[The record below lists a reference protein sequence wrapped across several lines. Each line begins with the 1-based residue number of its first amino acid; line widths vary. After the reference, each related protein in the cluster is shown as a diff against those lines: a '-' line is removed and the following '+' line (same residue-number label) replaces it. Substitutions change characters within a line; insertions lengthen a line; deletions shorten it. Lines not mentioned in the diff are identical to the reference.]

1 MLPSTGAPKQP
12 KRVAY
17 MFYDRPNYCAGP
29 TINAR
34 RLLPELVRRGYE
46 VTALVGYLFECPS
59 REFLEG
65 QGVAVRAVEWPEWVE
80 DQVLWI
86 QKQLGAVDPDI
97 FVPNVS
103 VSGCYAGRY
112 LREAGRPTIAGHLS
126 TDEFNW
132 GMAERF
138 VRSQDEWALSGL
150 FCMGDVLSDTVRGWQ
165 PARTI
170 VKNISHGAPL
180 PETQVDPSGPL
191 RLVYAGR
198 VVQPQKR
205 IHELVDAMIEAAGRH
220 PQLTAKIIGDGS
232 ERAAIQRRVAAS
244 GFADRFHFTGFVD
257 PGTVQNEMLDG
268 NVFIL
273 LSDFEALPGAVKDA
287 MACGLVPVCLDIP
300 GVRELVIHEETGLL
314 VSDRG
319 EDFQKALDRLAGDDD
334 LRRRLSTNA
343 RQHIVKG
350 FTHDAAADRWEELFA
365 EVWASAGPRV
375 PIRFPRNLTWLP
387 APYPALLREDRR
399 RPPLSQRA
407 IRRSSRAIR
416 DGVALPGRALRWAK
430 RHL

>member
-138 VRSQDEWALSGL
+138 VRSQDEWAVSGL
-150 FCMGDVLSDTVRGWQ
+150 FCMGDVLSDTVRSWQ
-165 PARTI
+165 PTRTI

-180 PETQVDPSGPL
+180 PDAQVDPSGPL

-268 NVFIL
+268 NVFVL

-319 EDFQKALDRLAGDDD
+319 ADFQKALDRLAGDDD

-343 RQHIVKG
+343 RRHIVKG

-416 DGVALPGRALRWAK
+416 DGAALPGRALRWAK

>member
-1 MLPSTGAPKQP
+1 
-12 KRVAY
+12 

-34 RLLPELVRRGYE
+34 RLLPTLARRGYE

-65 QGVAVRAVEWPEWVE
+65 QGVAVRAVQWPEWVE
-80 DQVLWI
+80 DQVLWLR
-86 QKQLGAVDPDI
+86 KQLAAVDPDL
-97 FVPNVS
+97 FVPNIS
-103 VSGCYAGRY
+103 VSGCYAARY
-112 LREAGRPTIAGHLS
+112 AREAGRPTIAGHLS
-126 TDEFNW
+126 DDEFNW

-138 VRSQDEWALSGL
+138 VRHQDEWAVSAM
-150 FCMGDVLSDTVRGWQ
+150 FCMSDALSDTVRAWQ

-170 VKNISHGAPL
+170 VKTIPHGVPL
-180 PETQVDPSGPL
+180 SGTPVDPSGPL

-205 IHELVDAMIEAAGRH
+205 IHELVDAMIDAAGRH

-244 GFADRFHFTGFVD
+244 RFADRFQFTGYVE
-257 PGTVQNEMLDG
+257 PGRVQEEMLDS

-273 LSDFEALPGAVKDA
+273 LSDFEGVPGAVMDA
-287 MACGLVPVCLDIP
+287 MACGLVPVCLDIS
-300 GVRELVIHEETGLL
+300 GGLRELVIHEETGLL

-319 EDFQKALDRLAGDDD
+319 EDFQRALGRLAGDDD

-343 RQHIVKG
+343 RRHIVKA
-350 FTHDAAADRWEELFA
+350 FTLDAAADRWEELFA
-365 EVWASAGPRV
+365 EVWASAGPRL

-407 IRRSSRAIR
+407 IRRSRRAMR
-416 DGVALPGRALRWAK
+416 DGAALPGRALRWAK